1 MTGTRDPDEGMTQP
15 TDPPS
20 DQYWPARDLRDRRRV
35 EMSEADTSV
44 EAGPE
49 WDVRRHGDRRRSTTA
64 EQAVP
69 WLIAII
75 LALAGMVIVLL
86 ALIFTNGGALSGP
99 PGASPVGIVD
109 GAEPSA
115 SGVPVGSGSPTTRP
129 TPSASATPS
138 VAPTVT
144 PTPAPSYPPLAMTY
158 LSRKSASSPVY
169 LARRD
174 FAKKVDPTELAIA
187 DQGIASF
194 AWAPDGTVGAALIG
208 GSTGRV
214 VAIEP
219 DSNKRALIDGADEI
233 SFGQDA
239 STLFA
244 VKITTSGGKDKAE
257 VLSIDFA
264 SGDTKS
270 LTDFTYPHPQIFAD
284 PLLTEAAFDDEGGIV
299 RLYPTTDGNLVLWI
313 LGAPATYRIDPAD
326 GTRTEVTRAPT
337 LWSPDGK
344 RRVETKLSG
353 STTTLTLKNRDG
365 ESQASVKVSGLVSH
379 LRWSAD
385 NSEVAFTLGHLG
397 HNGGVSQDL
406 FVWALQDGVAP
417 LPITS
422 NGTSFGAE
430 WLGASQSWEP

>member
-1 MTGTRDPDEGMTQP
+1 
-15 TDPPS
+15 
-20 DQYWPARDLRDRRRV
+20 
-35 EMSEADTSV
+35 MSEADQSV
-44 EAGPE
+44 QAGPE
-49 WDVRRHGDRRRSTTA
+49 WDVRRLGERRRSTTA

-86 ALIFTNGGALSGP
+86 ALIYTNGGALSGP
-99 PGASPVGIVD
+99 PAGSPVGFVD
-109 GAEPSA
+109 GAGPS
-115 SGVPVGSGSPTTRP
+115 GSGLTGGSGAPTTKP
-129 TPSASATPS
+129 TASAAPISS

-144 PTPAPSYPPLAMTY
+144 PTPAPTYPPLEMVY
-158 LSRKSASSPVY
+158 LSRMAATSPVY
-169 LARRD
+169 LFRRD
-174 FAKKVDPTELAIA
+174 FAKKVDPKELAVA
-187 DQGIASF
+187 DQGIAGF

-233 SFGQDA
+233 TFGQDA
-239 STLFA
+239 STLYA
-244 VKITTSGGKDKAE
+244 VKITRSGGTDRAE
-257 VLSIDFA
+257 VLSVDFA
-264 SGDTKS
+264 SAATKP
-270 LTDFTYPHPQIFAD
+270 LTDFSYPHPQIVAD
-284 PLLTEAAFDDEGGIV
+284 PLLTEAAFDDEGGTV
-299 RLYPTTDGNLVLWI
+299 RLYSTSDGNLVLWI

-326 GTRTEVTRAPT
+326 GTRTEVTRTPT

-344 RRVETKLSG
+344 RRIEAKLSG
-353 STTTLTLKNRDG
+353 STTTLTLKNRDNAA
-365 ESQASVKVSGLVSH
+365 QASVKVNGLVSH

-385 NSEVAFTLGHLG
+385 NSEVAFTLGHVG

-406 FVWALQDGVAP
+406 YVWALKDGVAP

-430 WLGASQSWEP
+430 WLGASESWEP